1 VDIKHILQV
10 LDKASS
16 RKIGGADDMRRFVS
30 AVRVLNAPIEECSGY
45 IPKNKEEA
53 KDPRWSNALTVDI
66 QPGAIEKNL
75 KALSLAE
82 GTKNFRD
89 YLNEA
94 EQDVSEVSLV
104 SKLEW
109 PEVVNKINSA
119 MKATGWKGKRQ
130 SDDAFMFSTKG
141 QLDDEF
147 YIVIIENAGE
157 GFFTYALGT
166 VEDGD
171 PYIDDAYKGK
181 LPNTEASVSELIN
194 DIRDGFGLNEGK
206 QKGVD
211 GKACWK
217 GYKRMGTKQKGG
229 KTVDNCVP
237 TGKK

>member
-1 VDIKHILQV
+1 MITRNYDQQRGCVNGVEVV
-10 LDKASS
+10 LAGMRSHS
-16 RKIGGADDMRRFVS
+16 ITVRMPGGELVVLPRINCIIGQDESGDDDAGVFL
-30 AVRVLNAPIEECSGY
+30 VRPGDENGDTYTAFNHSDLEGLSESTLG
-45 IPKNKEEA
+45 
-53 KDPRWSNALTVDI
+53 TVI
-66 QPGAIEKNL
+66 
-75 KALSLAE
+75 S
-82 GTKNFRD
+82 
-89 YLNEA
+89 
-94 EQDVSEVSLV
+94 
-104 SKLEW
+104 W

-119 MKATGWKGKRQ
+119 MKATGWKGQRQ